1 MITRKAQKNQNRLE
15 YGFRVIL
22 DVDQS
27 TQSITSPLNAYS
39 TEENSVVGTWVL
51 LERSTVPSGVCRSK
65 RALTSNVRQKGS
77 YRYKSTARVPY
88 RHRYYVQYRYVL
100 VAVRGHFGY
109 IPGFIQYRY
118 VLVAVR
124 GHLVTSPG
132 LIGYKFSRGYLTRL
146 L

>member
-15 YGFRVIL
+15 YGFRVVL

-109 IPGFIQYRY
+109 IPGFNWIQIFRR
-118 VLVAVR
+118 VTDKAAVSISSHAVVASSSNS
-124 GHLVTSPG
+124 T
-132 LIGYKFSRGYLTRL
+132 
-146 L
+146 